1 LLDRA
6 DNIVEVQVL
15 ESLKHWRI
23 AEDRLA

>member
-1 LLDRA
+1 LDRA